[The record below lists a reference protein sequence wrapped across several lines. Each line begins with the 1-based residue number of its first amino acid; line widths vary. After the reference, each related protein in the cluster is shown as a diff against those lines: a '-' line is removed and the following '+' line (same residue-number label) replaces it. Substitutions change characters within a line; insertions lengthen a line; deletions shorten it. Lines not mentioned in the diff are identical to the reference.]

1 MASGYYY
8 YFLFEEEGWNSSV
21 NDDSIEDAENNYDA
35 DNIDGTE
42 VDSWHGKQWFFL
54 L

>member
-21 NDDSIEDAENNYDA
+21 NDVSIEDAENNYNA
-35 DNIDGTE
+35 DNIDGT
-42 VDSWHGKQWFFL
+42 VDFDMESSDFFC
-54 L
+54 